1 MIFEEEDLLRTT
13 NLEARR
19 AFMKLSVDER
29 RRILALQADKIAEHY
44 ESEAQSAEREQWQG
58 GDIVEY

>member
-1 MIFEEEDLLRTT
+1 MILQEEDLIKTP

-29 RRILALQADKIAEHY
+29 RRILTLQADEIAEDY
-44 ESEAQSAEREQWQG
+44 ESEAQSTEREQ
-58 GDIVEY
+58 

>member
-1 MIFEEEDLLRTT
+1 MVLQEEDLIRTP

-19 AFMKLSVDER
+19 AFMKLSVNER
-29 RRILALQADKIAEHY
+29 RRALALQADELVEHY
-44 ESEAQSAEREQWQG
+44 ESEEPTEEREQWQG

>member
-1 MIFEEEDLLRTT
+1 MILQEEDLIKPN

-19 AFMKLSVDER
+19 AFMTLSVDER
-29 RRILALQADKIAEHY
+29 RRILAFQADKIAEHY
-44 ESEAQSAEREQWQG
+44 ESEQQSTEREQWQG

>member
-1 MIFEEEDLLRTT
+1 MILQEEDLIKIP

-29 RRILALQADKIAEHY
+29 CRILTLQADEIAEDY
-44 ESEAQSAEREQWQG
+44 ESEAQSTEREQWQG
-58 GDIVEY
+58 GDIVEP

>member
-1 MIFEEEDLLRTT
+1 MILQEEDLIKTT

-19 AFMKLSVDER
+19 AFLKLSVDQR
-29 RRILALQADKIAEHY
+29 RRILALQADEIAEDY
-44 ESEAQSAEREQWQG
+44 ESEGQSTEREQWQG

>member
-1 MIFEEEDLLRTT
+1 MIFQEEDLIKTT

-29 RRILALQADKIAEHY
+29 RRIMTLQADEIAEHY
-44 ESEAQSAEREQWQG
+44 EGDAQSTEREQWQG
-58 GDIVEY
+58 GDILEY

>member
-1 MIFEEEDLLRTT
+1 MIFQEEDLIKTT

-29 RRILALQADKIAEHY
+29 RRILALQADEIAEHY
-44 ESEAQSAEREQWQG
+44 EGDAQSTEREQWQG

>member
-1 MIFEEEDLLRTT
+1 MIFQEEDLIRTT

-29 RRILALQADKIAEHY
+29 RRILALQTDEIAEHY

>member
-1 MIFEEEDLLRTT
+1 MIFQEEDLIKTT

-29 RRILALQADKIAEHY
+29 RRIMTLQADEIAEHY
-44 ESEAQSAEREQWQG
+44 ESDAQSIEREQWQG
-58 GDIVEY
+58 RDIVEY

>member
-29 RRILALQADKIAEHY
+29 RRILALQADEIAEHY

>member
-1 MIFEEEDLLRTT
+1 MILQEEDLTKPT

-29 RRILALQADKIAEHY
+29 RRILALQAYEIAEHY
-44 ESEAQSAEREQWQG
+44 KSEEQSTEREQLAAV
-58 GDIVEY
+58 IEYPT

>member
-1 MIFEEEDLLRTT
+1 MILQEEDLIKTT

-29 RRILALQADKIAEHY
+29 RRILALQADEIAEHY
-44 ESEAQSAEREQWQG
+44 ESETQSIERAQCQG